1 MDQYLPSCA
10 LCGDVVARLQL
21 RNWSGG
27 DSWWCRS
34 KHYHDSDGSYRT
46 LQRSFVLL
54 WSSRVWSSRQKRLY
68 SILQRLRR
76 RKPLR
81 TYTEAESWTYTWLQL
96 LHLSSGVQALQQ
108 KSWRKYV
115 DGLCA
120 EQYHGKTSFWNNIK
134 FILGRVTFTAILGK
148 TFTESDSKNSCKR
161 NDI

>member
-1 MDQYLPSCA
+1 MDQYLPSSA

-21 RNWSGG
+21 HKWSGG
-27 DSWWCRS
+27 DSWRCRS
-34 KHYHDSDGSYRT
+34 KHYHESDGSYWT

-54 WSSRVWSSRQKRLY
+54 WPSRVRSRQKRLY

-76 RKPLR
+76 RKTLR

-96 LHLSSGVQALQQ
+96 LHLSAGVQALQQ
-108 KSWRKYV
+108 TWRKYV

-120 EQYHGKTSFWNNIK
+120 EQYHGKTSIWNHIK
-134 FILGRVTFTAILGK
+134 FILGRVTFYSDIRQN
-148 TFTESDSKNSCKR
+148 FHRVSDSKNSCKR